1 MTCITE
7 SQFSYSVHG
16 NIGLDNKQTTLFVCK
31 ESYFIGDKQHIV
43 SVECNYTEYKTRYS
57 IGRIHKISLF
67 VWRWLILCRKD
78 GKVKVYEVLSTRY
91 YIASVVELATRGQAR
106 LRNWFESNPCLSPSF
121 YKERFPLSY
130 KVELYYLPFLFMEEE
145 NESVCCSEQTKQV
158 PIKEYAQKV
167 WEFLSS
173 LTDERISDVTVFQSR
188 VTVTYTIL

>member
-31 ESYFIGDKQHIV
+31 ESYSIGDKQPIV

-121 YKERFPLSY
+121 YKERFPLSD
-130 KVELYYLPFLFMEEE
+130 KVILLDGMQGWR
-145 NESVCCSEQTKQV
+145 N
-158 PIKEYAQKV
+158 A
-167 WEFLSS
+167 
-173 LTDERISDVTVFQSR
+173 ERIVTR
-188 VTVTYTIL
+188 VSIRFDSVVRSWYLYKSA

>member
-1 MTCITE
+1 MENSIIRLRKPQTIRDAEVYPRTDRVNKLRLLVCNET
-7 SQFSYSVHG
+7 YS
-16 NIGLDNKQTTLFVCK
+16 
-31 ESYFIGDKQHIV
+31 IGDKQPIV

-130 KVELYYLPFLFMEEE
+130 KV
-145 NESVCCSEQTKQV
+145 
-158 PIKEYAQKV
+158 
-167 WEFLSS
+167 
-173 LTDERISDVTVFQSR
+173 
-188 VTVTYTIL
+188 